1 MPRSAGVDLHRQAEV
16 FVTGPFPP
24 PVHGMAVATARL
36 ATRLGTRFDVRRFDI
51 AARPRSG
58 VAGLDVLLRVLAS
71 FGTLARYA
79 LGLLTRRP
87 QAVVVAMSAGFAKI
101 FDLFAI
107 AIALSQRRVVY
118 VTHHSFA
125 VFDGRTRQGLLG
137 ACRPM
142 LRRCRHIVL
151 CDAMKTALCGAWQ
164 LRPDSVF
171 VLSNAAL
178 MDSSGGPVDGAR
190 VTGGVA
196 PASATCRLGFIAN
209 LCADKGL
216 WTFLDV
222 VECAQRD
229 GCPVTALIAGPVEPP
244 DAQLERALRNRLRRM
259 TGVEWL
265 GAVHGEQ
272 RAAFYEAIDL
282 LVFPT
287 VYLHE
292 SEPLV
297 ILEALARGVPVV
309 TTRRGCIASAL
320 ADGVAVQALEEAR
333 FVDAAAAAVMHA
345 CRNLPRDERE
355 RAVVEHYRHLCAVG
369 EGQWQQLVTGI
380 EQGDER
386 RAGRYA
392 VSPGRRER

>member
-87 QAVVVAMSAGFAKI
+87 QAVVVAMSAGFAKT

-244 DAQLERALRNRLRRM
+244 DAQLERALRNRLRRIRM
-259 TGVEWL
+259 GSIRPRRDLRRRLEDD
-265 GAVHGEQ
+265 Q
-272 RAAFYEAIDL
+272 RAAFVGDEDGQQRRRFGLAG
-282 LVFPT
+282 VFREE
-287 VYLHE
+287 VNGVGGF
-292 SEPLV
+292 EP
-297 ILEALARGVPVV
+297 ALSGDEGFDRAAGELRSQRSLDHHRGHR
-309 TTRRGCIASAL
+309 TGMAMTRRVS
-320 ADGVAVQALEEAR
+320 V
-333 FVDAAAAAVMHA
+333 
-345 CRNLPRDERE
+345 
-355 RAVVEHYRHLCAVG
+355 
-369 EGQWQQLVTGI
+369 
-380 EQGDER
+380 R
-386 RAGRYA
+386 RKIDD
-392 VSPGRRER
+392 GRRDRLSRHTGRGNAGNRRRLRFRSRARLFAMLRHMKR